1 MNDRLVYDRLIEV
14 ACAGRT
20 ISLYEIADLLKL
32 DASKSQDR
40 RKVSYMLNQISYRE
54 NSAGRPLLSAVVVL
68 PEIGYPEKGF
78 FLLARE
84 LGFNRFGDERS
95 YYLYELKRVHE
106 YWAIHVPEPAA
117 VPYKKAARSRA
128 RVAVH

>member
-1 MNDRLVYDRLIEV
+1 MNDHRVYDRLIEV

-20 ISLYEIADLLKL
+20 VSLYEIAEFLGM
-32 DASKSQDR
+32 DASKILDR
-40 RKVSYMLNQISYRE
+40 RKISHLLNQISYRE

-106 YWAIHVPEPAA
+106 YWSLHIPEVEKPA
-117 VPYKKAARSRA
+117 YKKP
-128 RVAVH
+128 VEAVSA